1 MISRLNW
8 NEEKKVEQPA
18 NNLYL
23 LPKSRFNKE
32 LSIVSDA
39 QKSDGLQSEDRQALD
54 GCIKE
59 QEKFITKKLPE
70 VNDADYYFCK
80 SVGSKKGNLKDE
92 SSLKDIKSMG
102 YSAEKASK

>member
-1 MISRLNW
+1 M
-8 NEEKKVEQPA
+8 
-18 NNLYL
+18 
-23 LPKSRFNKE
+23 
-32 LSIVSDA
+32 SDA

-102 YSAEKASK
+102 YSAEKASR